1 MFKKAI
7 CISLCT
13 LTLTSSALAEN
24 INVSLA
30 ELSSRAKTA
39 VINYYKTDMN
49 LKISAKSVTDIQ
61 LLSAGDNTIEMSA
74 IAPTPDKNDGI
85 PYYCE
90 ITLKR
95 ENADSGYVLTG
106 MGCSKYD

>member
-1 MFKKAI
+1 MFKKVI
-7 CISLCT
+7 CMTLCT
-13 LTLTSSALAEN
+13 LTIASSALAED
-24 INVSLA
+24 INMSLA

-39 VINYYKTDMN
+39 VVGYYKTDMN

-61 LLSAGDNTIEMSA
+61 LLSAGDGTIEMSA

-95 ENADSGYVLTG
+95 KDVDSNYVLTG
-106 MGCSKYD
+106 MTCSKYD